1 MRIAIN
7 LLFVLLAVFLA
18 YVLYGTIQEPVKF
31 QAEKDL
37 RETAVV
43 DKLVKIRK
51 AQEYY
56 RAITGEFAHSFDT
69 LKQVLNTGNF
79 TITKVEGDPDDPT
92 GGKVIY
98 TEIKKSA
105 KDSLRSL
112 NFDFTDLASIPYTDG
127 LKFDMQ
133 ADTTTYQN
141 TLVHVVEVGT
151 KRSNFMG
158 DYADPRFAKY
168 DDNYDPN
175 SIIKFGDMSKP
186 NTSGNWE

>member
-7 LLFVLLAVFLA
+7 LLFVLLAAFLA
-18 YVLYGTIQEPVKF
+18 YMLYGTIKEPVKF

-43 DKLVKIRK
+43 DKLIKIRK

-56 RAITGEFAHSFDT
+56 RAITGEFAPNFDT

-79 TITKVEGDPDDPT
+79 TITKVEGDPDDPD
-92 GGKVIY
+92 GGKVVY
-98 TEIKKSA
+98 TEIEKSA
-105 KDSLRSL
+105 KDSLASL
-112 NFDFTDLASIPYTDG
+112 NFTFNDLETIPYTNVMT
-127 LKFDMQ
+127 FDIE

-141 TLVHVVEVGT
+141 TLVHVVQVGT

-158 DYADPRFAKY
+158 EFADPRFAKY
-168 DDNYDPN
+168 DDSYDPN
-175 SIIKFGDMSKP
+175 AIIKFGDMSKP

>member
-7 LLFVLLAVFLA
+7 LLFVFLAIFLA

-43 DKLVKIRK
+43 DKLIKIRK

-56 RAITGEFAHSFDT
+56 RAITGEFAPNFDT
-69 LKQVLNTGNF
+69 LKQVLDSGNF
-79 TITKVEGDPDDPT
+79 KITKVEGDPDDPT

-98 TEIKKSA
+98 TEIEKSA
-105 KDSLRSL
+105 KDSLAKL
-112 NFDFTDLASIPYTDG
+112 NFKYDDLASIPFTDG
-127 LKFDMQ
+127 KTFDIK

-158 DYADPRFAKY
+158 EFADPRFAKY
-168 DDNYDPN
+168 DDNYNPN
-175 SIIKFGDMSKP
+175 AIIKFGDMTKP

>member
-18 YVLYGTIQEPVKF
+18 YVLYGTIKEPVKF

-43 DKLVKIRK
+43 DKLIKIRK

-56 RAITGEFAHSFDT
+56 RAITGEFAPNFDT

-79 TITKVEGDPDDPT
+79 TITKVEGDPDDPD
-92 GGKVIY
+92 GGKVVY
-98 TEIKKSA
+98 TEIEKSA
-105 KDSLRSL
+105 KDSLSSL
-112 NFDFTDLASIPYTDG
+112 NFTFDDLETIPFTDG
-127 LKFDMQ
+127 MVFDIQ

-141 TLVHVVEVGT
+141 TLVHVVEVST

-158 DYADPRFAKY
+158 EFADPRFAKY
-168 DDNYDPN
+168 DDSYDPN
-175 SIIKFGDMSKP
+175 AIIKFGDMSKP

>member
-7 LLFVLLAVFLA
+7 LLFVLLACFLA

-31 QAEKDL
+31 QAERTL
-37 RETAVV
+37 RENAVV
-43 DKLVKIRK
+43 DKLIKIRK

-56 RAITGEFAHSFDT
+56 RAITGEFAPNFDT
-69 LKQVLNTGNF
+69 LQHVLMTGNF
-79 TITKVEGDPDDPT
+79 KITKVEGDPDDPT

-98 TEIKKSA
+98 TEIEKSA
-105 KDSLRSL
+105 KDSLAVL
-112 NFDFTDLASIPYTDG
+112 NFKFDDLASVPYTDG
-127 LKFDMQ
+127 KTFDIQ

-141 TLVHVVEVGT
+141 TLVQVVEVGT
-151 KRSNFMG
+151 RRSNFMG

-168 DDNYDPN
+168 DNNYDPN
-175 SIIKFGDMSKP
+175 TIIKFGDMSKP

>member
-7 LLFVLLAVFLA
+7 LLFVFLAIFLA
-18 YVLYGTIQEPVKF
+18 YVLYGTIKEPVKF

-51 AQEYY
+51 AQQYY
-56 RAITGEFAHSFDT
+56 RAITGEFAPNFDT
-69 LKQVLNTGNF
+69 LKQVLNTENF

-105 KDSLRSL
+105 KDSLAAL
-112 NFDFTDLASIPYTDG
+112 NFDYSDLASIPYTDG
-127 LKFDMQ
+127 LKFDIQ

-141 TLVHVVEVGT
+141 TLVHVVQVGT
-151 KRSNFMG
+151 KKSNFMG
-158 DYADPRFAKY
+158 EFADPRFAKY
-168 DDNYDPN
+168 DDSYDPN
-175 SIIKFGDMSKP
+175 AIIKFGDMNKP